1 MVHQSSGG
9 AGFTLRDGTSL
20 WDLVDVDAREVSTR
34 VLTDP
39 EIYQIEQERIFGQ
52 TWTVVAHE
60 SEIPSKGDF
69 VTRHIGEDPV
79 IVSRDS
85 KGDVQVLLN
94 SCTHRGVKVC
104 RAESGNSRQFQ
115 CPYHG
120 WAFDGRGGFLGA
132 PIAREQMHGQIRTK
146 AELSL
151 RRAKTANYAGMIFAT
166 FNENAEAFDDYLG
179 DIRWY
184 LDLMFDRTDDGLEV
198 LGAPQRFLI
207 PTNWK
212 CPGEQHAGDGF
223 HALTLHSSLLD
234 MFQADA
240 GPDEAFQGGLNISW
254 NGHGLRCIDNRKAV
268 YDSVAALGAEN
279 EADPLV
285 KLGKVPL
292 GINQD
297 QVRALANRFSP
308 EALRVLA
315 DFPPQVGGLF
325 PNMGVFSNPAP
336 LPDGPPAYK
345 MVWHAFVPRGP
356 RQIEFF
362 NWYLVD
368 KKCADEER
376 ERISRAATM
385 SFGVSGFV
393 EQDDAEMWP
402 SMTEASS
409 GYYGRKGKLRYQ
421 AIGQEGKPAGWPGGA
436 KVYEGFGKD
445 DNQWNWWLRW
455 ADLMSRS
462 PAAVSSEQYREAAE

>member
-1 MVHQSSGG
+1 MFGQGRAS
-9 AGFTLRDGTSL
+9 AGFTLRDGTTL
-20 WDLVDVDAREVSTR
+20 WDLVDVENREVSTR

-39 EIYQIEQERIFGQ
+39 EIYEIEQERIFGN
-52 TWTVVAHE
+52 TWTVLAHE
-60 SEIPSKGDF
+60 SEIPGKGDF
-69 VTRHIGEDPV
+69 VTRNIGEDPV
-79 IVSRDS
+79 IVTRDA
-85 KGDVQVLLN
+85 KGEIQVMLN

-104 RAESGNSRQFQ
+104 RAHSGNSRQFV

-120 WAFDGRGGFLGA
+120 WTFDGRGAFLGA
-132 PIAREQMHGQIRTK
+132 PIAREQMHGLIRNKSELGLRK
-146 AELSL
+146 A
-151 RRAKTANYAGMIFAT
+151 RTANFAGMIFAT
-166 FNENAEAFDDYLG
+166 FNEKAESFDDYLG

-184 LDLMFDRTDDGLEV
+184 LDLMFAKSDAGLEV
-198 LGAPQRFLI
+198 LGPPQRFII

-223 HALTLHSSLLD
+223 HALTLHRSLLD
-234 MFQADA
+234 MLQKDTNPEEPFMS
-240 GPDEAFQGGLNISW
+240 GLNISW
-254 NGHGLRCIDNRKAV
+254 NGHGLRCIDNRKAI
-268 YDSVAALGAEN
+268 YDAVAALGGHN
-279 EADPLV
+279 ETDPIA
-285 KLGKVPL
+285 KLSKVPL
-292 GINQD
+292 GLNPE
-297 QVRALANRFSP
+297 QVKALSDRFSP

-356 RQIEFF
+356 REIEFF

-368 KKCADEER
+368 KDTSAEDR

-409 GYYGRKGKLRYQ
+409 GYYGRQGKLRYQ
-421 AIGQEGKPAGWPGGA
+421 AIGAEGKPEGWPGGG

-445 DNQWNWWLRW
+445 DNQWNWWMRW
-455 ADLMSRS
+455 AELMSGEAIS
-462 PAAVSSEQYREAAE
+462 QQQQYQDAAE